1 MDRQRST
8 TGSASPGRKAEATRT
23 ALLDAAR
30 KVIARDGYV
39 NARIADIAH
48 EAGKSVGV
56 FYSYFKDKTEIF
68 AALVDAFHEDLKRT
82 TPPPS
87 EYDENTAATVKF
99 AIGVFWTT
107 SRQFHP
113 EMLGLLETA
122 FSDAALLSV
131 WRRIRG
137 RSIRRFAFRIRKQ
150 QELGRCQG
158 LNPEMAA
165 SALHGMLEFT
175 CFNWHSQ
182 MLDYPDAP
190 VNDAKAIDTLYS
202 MIAKVLELDDLPQEV
217 GAASPMQV
225 KKAVKAAK
233 TSKPV
238 KKLAPAPAPARARK
252 AGATKPARS

>member
-1 MDRQRST
+1 MERQRST
-8 TGSASPGRKAEATRT
+8 ASPGRKAEATRT

-56 FYSYFKDKTEIF
+56 FYSYFKDKTELF

-82 TPPPS
+82 TPAPGDY
-87 EYDENTAATVKF
+87 EENTAAAVKF

-122 FSDAALLSV
+122 FSDPTLLAV

-190 VNDAKAIDTLYS
+190 VSDAKAIDTLYTL
-202 MIAKVLELDDLPQEV
+202 IARVLELDEV
-217 GAASPMQV
+217 PVAGADKQV
-225 KKAVKAAK
+225 KKPAPKTAEKTSAK
-233 TSKPV
+233 TSSKPST
-238 KKLAPAPAPARARK
+238 AAARK
-252 AGATKPARS
+252 TGVTKGARS